1 MFIVET
7 KDIPLRTLLYVLLIL
22 IIFIVNIFVAKLSS
36 TTTSED
42 LQALFSE
49 HGSVS
54 SAKVIMDR
62 ETGNSKCFGFVEME
76 DETEGFNA
84 INALN
89 ETEFQGRKIVVKK
102 ARPREEGGDDRGQR
116 FPSLGR
122 RRHPMWCAPCWAA
135 ASPLSRRCRSFWE
148 PRRSW

>member
-36 TTTSED
+36 TTTRED

-54 SAKVIMDR
+54 SAKVIMDK

-116 FPSLGR
+116 FPRER
-122 RRHPMWCAPCWAA
+122 RFNSNR
-135 ASPLSRRCRSFWE
+135 
-148 PRRSW
+148 

>member
-7 KDIPLRTLLYVLLIL
+7 KDISLRTLLHVLLIL
-22 IIFIVNIFVAKLSS
+22 IFFIVNIFVAKLSS
-36 TTTSED
+36 ATTSED
-42 LQALFSE
+42 LQALFAE

-89 ETEFQGRKIVVKK
+89 ESDFQGRKIVVKK
-102 ARPREEGGDDRGQR
+102 ARPREEGGDDRGRRAPRERR
-116 FPSLGR
+116 F
-122 RRHPMWCAPCWAA
+122 
-135 ASPLSRRCRSFWE
+135 
-148 PRRSW
+148 

>member
-54 SAKVIMDR
+54 SAKVIMDK

-102 ARPREEGGDDRGQR
+102 ARPREEGSDI
-116 FPSLGR
+116 L
-122 RRHPMWCAPCWAA
+122 
-135 ASPLSRRCRSFWE
+135 
-148 PRRSW
+148 

>member
-7 KDIPLRTLLYVLLIL
+7 KDISLRTLLHVLLIL

-36 TTTSED
+36 ATTSED
-42 LQALFSE
+42 LQALFAE

-89 ETEFQGRKIVVKK
+89 ESDFQGRKIVVKK
-102 ARPREEGGDDRGQR
+102 ARPREEGGDDRGRRAPRERR
-116 FPSLGR
+116 F
-122 RRHPMWCAPCWAA
+122 
-135 ASPLSRRCRSFWE
+135 
-148 PRRSW
+148 